1 VNLRRVLAAAAVVL
15 AAPVISSCGVG
26 FGAQTDQIYN
36 PSAGTDDRSG
46 AVDVL
51 NALIVS
57 AHDGSGTVIATLV
70 NNNQTRADRLT
81 GISGTG
87 SNSSVRV
94 QAGGATTIPPN
105 GLVNLADQGSISITG
120 KNVVPGRFIDLTFSF
135 QHGASATLSTLVVSA
150 ADPQYSSVP
159 LPTPSS
165 SASTPAS
172 ASPSGLASPSG
183 AVSGKPPTSTKAKP
197 QTSGGATS
205 SQSPSGQ

>member
-15 AAPVISSCGVG
+15 AAPVMSSCGVG

-57 AHDGSGTVIATLV
+57 AHDGSGTVVATLV

-87 SNSSVRV
+87 SDSAVRV
-94 QAGGATTIPPN
+94 QANGPTTIPPN
-105 GLVNLADQGSISITG
+105 GLVNLAEQGSISITG

-135 QHGASATLSTLVVSA
+135 QHGASATLSALVVSA
-150 ADPQYSSVP
+150 ADPQYSGVP

-172 ASPSGLASPSG
+172 ATPSGVASPTG
-183 AVSGKPPTSTKAKP
+183 TVSGKPPTSAKARP
-197 QTSGGATS
+197 QATS
-205 SQSPSGQ
+205 SGTNTP